1 MYSVSID
8 KRFVAI
14 EIGGVALEILIYYF
28 SIGSINEYNII
39 NSNGEIKALE
49 EINKIPLQF
58 VNGIKKMIFFWL
70 F

>member
-1 MYSVSID
+1 MV
-8 KRFVAI
+8 I
-14 EIGGVALEILIYYF
+14 EIWGVALEILIYYF